1 MNFINKSNL
10 QQTIDLHVH
19 SNASDGTLSPTEVV
33 LEAKKVG
40 LCAFALTDHD
50 TVDGIEEAKKAVQN
64 LKEKENY
71 DLELISGVELSV
83 GYGKRDIHIL
93 GLFID
98 KDCASLKQSL
108 EHMKQ
113 TRDKR
118 NEKMCENLANA
129 GLPISVEA
137 LKKEFPDAVLTRAH
151 FAKYLQKVGA
161 VKEMKDAFQKYLR
174 EDGPYYVQREYLS
187 PEAAISLI
195 KEANG
200 IPVLAHPLLY
210 HLSEQQVKELIASL
224 KEAGI
229 MGLEVIHSTNINN
242 DESYLRGLASKYEL
256 IPTGGSD
263 FHGAVKPTIQIGIGK
278 GNLCIPYS
286 MLEYLKTF
294 LPK

>member
-1 MNFINKSNL
+1 MSLINNNL
-10 QQTIDLHVH
+10 QEMVDLHVH
-19 SNASDGTLSPTEVV
+19 SNASDGSLTPTKVV
-33 LEAKKVG
+33 LEAKKMK
-40 LCAFALTDHD
+40 LRAFALTDHD
-50 TVDGIEEAKKAVQN
+50 TIDGIEEAKEAIRY

-71 DLELISGVELSV
+71 DLELISGVEFSA
-83 GYGKRDIHIL
+83 GYENRDIHIL

-98 KDCASLKQSL
+98 EHSASLKQTL
-108 EHMKQ
+108 KQMKQ

-118 NEKMCENLANA
+118 NEKLVENLANA
-129 GLPISVEA
+129 GLPISMEG

-151 FAKYLQKVGA
+151 FAEYLYKVGVVKEIQEAFKKYLQ
-161 VKEMKDAFQKYLR
+161 
-174 EDGPYYVQREYLS
+174 EDGPYYVQREYLA
-187 PEAAISLI
+187 PETAISLI
-195 KEANG
+195 KEAGG

-210 HLSEQQVKELIASL
+210 HLPENKVKELISTL
-224 KEAGI
+224 KEAGL

-242 DESYLRGLASKYEL
+242 DESYLRGLARKYEL

-263 FHGAVKPTIQIGIGK
+263 FHGVVKPTIQIGIGK